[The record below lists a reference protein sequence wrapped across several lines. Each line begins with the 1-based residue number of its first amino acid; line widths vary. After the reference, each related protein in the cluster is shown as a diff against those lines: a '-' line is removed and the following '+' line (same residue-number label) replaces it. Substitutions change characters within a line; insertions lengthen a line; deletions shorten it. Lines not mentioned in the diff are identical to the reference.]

1 MGVPVSRRQRV
12 YQRQVARAAVQPQE
26 SQLIPVM
33 APIGG
38 LNFKDSIIAMPIS
51 DAINAANVIMRTDGV
66 MLRPG
71 WKQQVTNILDPGTSA
86 ETDVKTMM
94 PYIATS
100 GPLDNKLF
108 AAVHETVF
116 DVTDPTSIPVIGF
129 TDVDATGI
137 WSHTMHSNTDDN
149 MFLCTVNNGA
159 GYYTYDST
167 GGWIHRVLTAG
178 PANIDNITS
187 VTSAK
192 NRLWFTF
199 ENNNSVWYLALG
211 AISGAL
217 VEFPV
222 GPLLTKGG
230 VLQCCGNWTKDSAD
244 QGVSDLF
251 LIFGAQG
258 NIIVYQGADP
268 SSAATWDLV
277 GNWDLG
283 RFPAGTQFFTKKG
296 ADLVILSSRGITP
309 LSAVISGT
317 YNLETGG
324 PISLKINNA
333 LVPAVNSDIESF
345 GWELRVLPK
354 IDSLMVLQPQN
365 SSGINTQWLMS
376 LTTAAW
382 STFDGIEMTCSTLF
396 NETFYFGRS
405 DGVVGVGMEFGY
417 DTDGETLSGTD
428 GSAIEADVQPAFN
441 PFGSPGLLKIFQA
454 ARLIF
459 IAPAAPSVSIRMN
472 TQFNIQAAPGSP
484 SFTTPSG
491 SRWDVALWDS
501 GVWAGADATFEVWA
515 GITGVGY
522 YGSLR
527 MNLRGLPGTAWSAAH
542 ILFTPGSPQALM

>member
-1 MGVPVSRRQRV
+1 
-12 YQRQVARAAVQPQE
+12 
-26 SQLIPVM
+26 M

-51 DAINAANVIMRTDGV
+51 DALRAQNVLMRTDGV

-71 WKQQVTNILDPGTSA
+71 WKQHVTNILDPGVSA

-100 GPLDNKLF
+100 GVLNNRLF

-116 DVTDPTSIPVIGF
+116 NVTDTTSTPVVGF
-129 TDVDATGI
+129 TDAAATGI
-137 WSHTMHSNTDDN
+137 WSHTMHSNTDNN
-149 MFLCTVNNGA
+149 MFLCAVNNGG

-167 GGWIHRVLTAG
+167 GGWIKRTLTGG
-178 PANIDNITS
+178 PTNITNITS

-211 AISGAL
+211 AIAGAL
-217 VEFPV
+217 TQFPL

-230 VLQCCGNWTKDSAD
+230 VLQCCATWTKDSGGGQDVKDFFVA
-244 QGVSDLF
+244 
-251 LIFGAQG
+251 FGAQG
-258 NIIVYQGADP
+258 NVIVYEGADP
-268 SSAATWDLV
+268 SSAATWNLV

-283 RFPAGTQFFTKKG
+283 RFPVGTQFFTKKG
-296 ADLVILSSRGITP
+296 ADLMVLSSRGITP
-309 LSAVISGT
+309 MSAVVNGT

-333 LVPAVNSDIESF
+333 LVPAINTDITLP
-345 GWELRVLPK
+345 GWEVRVLPK
-354 IDSLMVLQPQN
+354 IDSLMILQPKTPA
-365 SSGINTQWLMS
+365 GINTQWLMS

-382 STFDGIEMTCSTLF
+382 STFDNVEMTCSTLF
-396 NETFYFGRS
+396 NETFYFGRR
-405 DGVVGVGMEFGY
+405 GGIVAVGMQLGY
-417 DTDGETLSGTD
+417 DTDGETLAAVAGTVVE
-428 GSAIEADVQPAFN
+428 GDVQPAFN
-441 PFGSPGLLKIFQA
+441 PFETPGILKTFHA

-484 SFTTPSG
+484 SFTPSSG
-491 SRWDVALWDS
+491 SRWDVAKWDE

-527 MNLRGLPGTAWSAAH
+527 MNLRGLPGTAFSAAH
-542 ILFTPGSPQALM
+542 ILFVNGSPQALM